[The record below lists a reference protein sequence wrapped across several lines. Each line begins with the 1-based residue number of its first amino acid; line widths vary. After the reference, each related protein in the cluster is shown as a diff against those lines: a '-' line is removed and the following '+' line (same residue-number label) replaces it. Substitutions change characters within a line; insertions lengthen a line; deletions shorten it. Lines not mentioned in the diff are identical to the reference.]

1 MCREAVTRLNQLGV
15 NQLVFDLYHPGAPE
29 PDMGQ
34 YDFVIT
40 PQETRYVPAG
50 AKEIIDIGQR
60 VCDSSTMIEAG
71 LLGGGP
77 PSGAGGAAGE
87 RAV

>member
-1 MCREAVTRLNQLGV
+1 
-15 NQLVFDLYHPGAPE
+15 
-29 PDMGQ
+29 MGQ

-60 VCDSSTMIEAG
+60 VCDSSTMIEAAKCR
-71 LLGGGP
+71 LP
-77 PSGAGGAAGE
+77 KASSSWDFA
-87 RAV
+87 

>member
-15 NQLVFDLYHPGAPE
+15 NQLVFDLYHPARLE

-40 PQETRYVPAG
+40 PQETRLLPG

-60 VCDSSTMIEAG
+60 VCDSSTMIEAA
-71 LLGGGP
+71 LR
-77 PSGAGGAAGE
+77 GAGGAAGE